1 MIITKKA
8 IPRRTVLRGLGAAV
22 ALPLLDGMVPAYA
35 ALRHT
40 AAKPTRRLG
49 VVYVPHGAV
58 MDSWTPA
65 AEGADF
71 EFTPILAPLAPFRDR
86 LLVLTGL
93 DNQPALALKGE
104 PAGGHGRIGV
114 GLEEHRLVAS
124 VVAVAGDQRRAGS
137 VGDTIGQGV
146 GGECVG
152 QGVGGLVGTGVGAVG
167 GSLEHPA
174 ARMIAASA
182 LRCSRA
188 YIIRVDRL
196 ER

>member
-104 PAGGHGRIGV
+104 PAGGHGPAWFDNLPAEMVRM
-114 GLEEHRLVAS
+114 LE
-124 VVAVAGDQRRAGS
+124 
-137 VGDTIGQGV
+137 QGAKV
-146 GGECVG
+146 EFLPLPG
-152 QGVGGLVGTGVGAVG
+152 GAVKSISAKNLLETVAQEYGIDLDIPFTFVPG
-167 GSLEHPA
+167 GIVLISQP
-174 ARMIAASA
+174 R
-182 LRCSRA
+182 
-188 YIIRVDRL
+188 
-196 ER
+196 